1 VSQLP
6 LLSRGDQ
13 EHDRISDLN
22 ESVLFVRCL
31 RNRRRLGRRDIKKMT
46 TKQINTKKSKYQIEK
61 YLFNVL

>member
-31 RNRRRLGRRDIKKMT
+31 RNRRRLGRRDIQKMT